1 MTLEGRT
8 ALVTGGSRGIGRAIC
23 LALADAGAD
32 VAVNY
37 VSSADAAEE
46 VAAEVRARG
55 RRAETY
61 QADVADYAACQ
72 AMTSAALN
80 DFGTIDILINN
91 AGIGSSAINR
101 PTIEEAKIEDL
112 ERLLGANLWGPI
124 YLCKLLAP
132 QMRAAKRGDIVMISS
147 VATQRMSAKMGAYS
161 IGKAGMEALAHT
173 LAQEERQ
180 HGTRVNIVA
189 PGLVD
194 TDMGTKL
201 ISLIPGPDSMRERD
215 ASAPFGFVCQ
225 PEDIANA
232 VAFLCGSEGRYIT
245 NQRITVDGGGF

>member
-1 MTLEGRT
+1 MPNCEGRT

-72 AMTSAALN
+72 AMTAAALN
-80 DFGTIDILINN
+80 DFGTVDILINN

-101 PTIEEAKIEDL
+101 PTIEEAKIEEPKSGD
-112 ERLLGANLWGPI
+112 
-124 YLCKLLAP
+124 
-132 QMRAAKRGDIVMISS
+132 AK
-147 VATQRMSAKMGAYS
+147 
-161 IGKAGMEALAHT
+161 
-173 LAQEERQ
+173 
-180 HGTRVNIVA
+180 
-189 PGLVD
+189 
-194 TDMGTKL
+194 
-201 ISLIPGPDSMRERD
+201 
-215 ASAPFGFVCQ
+215 
-225 PEDIANA
+225 
-232 VAFLCGSEGRYIT
+232 
-245 NQRITVDGGGF
+245 